1 MGTATTGKPP
11 TAAGDAVAIPSRHAR
26 WVLLASTLAFN
37 VFATYYYLAMAKVTN
52 PPVLFV
58 GLVILWGVWAALL
71 IATLTAWPSGR
82 IDRLAVSAA
91 TACVAVSGALSFL
104 V

>member
-1 MGTATTGKPP
+1 MADD
-11 TAAGDAVAIPSRHAR
+11 AGAPPSRRSR
-26 WVLLASTLAFN
+26 WALLALTLVFN
-37 VFATYYYLAMAKVTN
+37 GFATYYYLAMANVTN
-52 PPVLFV
+52 PVVLFV

-71 IATLTAWPSGR
+71 IVTLTARPAGR
-82 IDRLAVSAA
+82 IDRLSVSAA